1 MMEARKM
8 FSPNG
13 CGSKPLLSSRANAD
27 EYVVEKILQ
36 RRKQEGCETSPS
48 ADVRAMRVVYSIFS
62 RVFSSSIP
70 TWLTSRWRGVL
81 FPIFWGNAGDTFS
94 PMLQWLLAT
103 IVCCNHPLMH
113 HSDHAWEKKVTY
125 FFMIFFSQL
134 IRWLLFLWLA
144 AVRGVSISQGF
155 EYMIKWKGYNDTENT
170 WEP

>member
-1 MMEARKM
+1 MVLAQAIVKKNEEVKIVPPEVELFAKKSNRSTMMEARKM

-70 TWLTSRWRGVL
+70 TWLTSR
-81 FPIFWGNAGDTFS
+81 
-94 PMLQWLLAT
+94 
-103 IVCCNHPLMH
+103 
-113 HSDHAWEKKVTY
+113 
-125 FFMIFFSQL
+125 
-134 IRWLLFLWLA
+134 
-144 AVRGVSISQGF
+144 
-155 EYMIKWKGYNDTENT
+155 
-170 WEP
+170 